1 VAETLKETTVKEND
15 QDSEE
20 NINTDEEATQLI
32 SENEQKEEQS
42 LESQ

>member
-20 NINTDEEATQLI
+20 NINTGKEITQPI
-32 SENEQKEEQS
+32 SENEQKENKA
-42 LESQ
+42 